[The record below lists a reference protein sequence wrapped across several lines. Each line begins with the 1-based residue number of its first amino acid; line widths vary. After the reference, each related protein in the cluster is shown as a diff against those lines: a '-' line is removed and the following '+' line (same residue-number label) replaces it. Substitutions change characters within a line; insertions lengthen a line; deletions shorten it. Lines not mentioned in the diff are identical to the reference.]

1 MNKRGMIPLKELVH
15 YIPYFML
22 CLVGLFILFS
32 LWGVI
37 WQKYMSAAQYD
48 LVRVNNNLVDLTRGS
63 SINVFTRG
71 KEYAVVLYPINNK
84 EPLCNNN
91 ACICVQESVQDRLST
106 TKCETIPNVDCTK
119 ARTDERFVCVGGEKT
134 IQIQNTQS
142 LIKEYVKVSKTS
154 DGELTISQVTV

>member
-1 MNKRGMIPLKELVH
+1 MNKRGMIALKELVH
-15 YIPYFML
+15 FVPYFL
-22 CLVGLFILFS
+22 LGVVGLYILFT

-37 WQKYMSAAQYD
+37 GQDQVSAAQQD
-48 LVRVNNNLVDLTRGS
+48 LVRVNKNLADLTRGS

-71 KEYAVVLYPINNK
+71 EEYAVVLYPVNNK

-91 ACICVQESVQDRLST
+91 ACICVQESVEDRLST
-106 TKCETIPNVDCTK
+106 TKCEIIQNADCTK
-119 ARTDERFVCVGGEKT
+119 ARTDERFICVGSEKAV
-134 IQIQNTQS
+134 QIQNTQP